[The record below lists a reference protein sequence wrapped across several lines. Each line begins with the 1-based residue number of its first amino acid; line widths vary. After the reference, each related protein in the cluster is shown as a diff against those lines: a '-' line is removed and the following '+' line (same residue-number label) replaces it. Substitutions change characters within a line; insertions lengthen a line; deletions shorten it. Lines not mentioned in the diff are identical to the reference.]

1 MTGNICFKLFKK
13 DMDMA
18 LKDSDSGLVHQSE
31 KKLSF
36 QEVLVI
42 AEAAKSSHYFDR
54 HVQWWVSSTP
64 FGFPFRLS
72 ILE

>member
-1 MTGNICFKLFKK
+1 MDGLF
-13 DMDMA
+13 
-18 LKDSDSGLVHQSE
+18 KDSDSGLVHQSE
-31 KKLSF
+31 KKLTF

-64 FGFPFRLS
+64 FGFFLTTGWLS
-72 ILE
+72 SEIFKYKPGDLL

>member
-1 MTGNICFKLFKK
+1 MRHGR
-13 DMDMA
+13 A

-31 KKLSF
+31 KKLTF

-54 HVQWWVSSTP
+54 HVQWWVSSTH
-64 FGFPFRLS
+64 FGFSFRLDNWVAVF
-72 ILE
+72 